1 MELKKG
7 QIIPGMELAIQELS
21 LGSIAEIR
29 IPSDLA
35 YGKNGIPR
43 IVPPESELIFEIHIL
58 EVDGLPCDEDKL
70 GKLARPVD
78 PLGLGPGDFCHP
90 WWLARVQPL
99 APPAYYLNFCAQTAK
114 GRKPVLLE
122 NARSVARRKSSE
134 LTNFDVGTA
143 DEPFIITDVQRGWQA
158 NGLWDLK
165 WFEDHLG
172 DKRQLLKWL
181 GPVFTRQEC
190 LWEAPVYETSVREYI
205 KYMRDLEQKDP
216 NCDEE
221 NAAQC
226 PRLYLNG
233 WPAFAQLPWLRSFV
247 LPDGGREAASSMQGC
262 IEDLNFLLIR
272 ESEALRESLL
282 EGLTA
287 RGSYQP
293 PDKAEQTQKLEDEDW
308 DLTKI
313 FMSPK
318 GAITRLHYD
327 NGGAHAA
334 SLRLTAG
341 LVGHRDK
348 CRPGFPR
355 SKDEKQRMEQQAALV
370 RSIQVGDVSTVM
382 GSLHD
387 VDAQLTSLGQTA
399 LHIAS
404 ASGALP
410 LVVALL
416 KAGADCNRCDRT
428 GASAVALA
436 AAAGHAHVLEK
447 LLECNSIKVPTYD
460 VAGLTPVHKAV
471 GFGQPDCLRSL
482 LDHGV
487 DPNVP
492 TGEVTLPADSGAAPS
507 RHETA
512 LHIATRLLTRAIN
525 SPDGAGSSER
535 QQLQQRELMRM
546 LVSYRA
552 NALAKDVNGDTP
564 LHFSARTGDLWGFC
578 LLLDSDGEHLHPFE
592 GDEGLLNGSWLD
604 PLDPD
609 VFEKWPD
616 AKKATPYLAVVEA
629 GETIVAPKGWWH
641 YAVSLDSS
649 VTIMRNFYSTSNQWD
664 LIRRKDGGLAGA
676 IATHALASIQSASE
690 FVVLR
695 KQPKLKNQPD
705 SVIQEIAQKTVLK
718 LRVAPKHQM
727 ALWFHTFLA
736 WLAAGQAALIDD
748 VNVVCSVPESYS
760 RESLKKLIQLNC
772 DKVSKSVE
780 DFTSLGSGETDLD
793 RGLVMLLGED
803 YSLDNLQLGTLWA
816 KQTGETL
823 RLCRNLERTEREL
836 WTLPANESLAQTRD
850 AATLAVNA
858 WGSVMLQGR
867 KCCTLPRAP
876 YCIDT
881 SWSASTV
888 ALLVPMA
895 CLAILFTISVVSSWI
910 LPQPSKD
917 TEQMTEREEVFQSRP
932 GSRTPRVSCRSALKK
947 ELELAWLERHCLRV
961 LPGAPDFANSTSSLF
976 GALKETLDFQ
986 ADSVRNQFEH
996 FLSLWRSSCAMVAD
1010 RSVGVG
1016 ASVNEAILLQEA
1028 AGDLYFEMLD
1038 GFIRWRDNLRNY
1050 EAATMLS
1057 LSEDEPH
1064 CCGLE
1069 GVTLQRPRPLGG
1081 AKWEPLQKE
1090 GLDPSAATVLSRQLA
1105 EMATYLLVWGEA
1117 GNVRFMPEAIYFIT
1131 ELALAANPSDFEE
1144 IYGVAIPEPSLP
1156 GAPFRSNFF
1165 LSKIIRPIY
1174 NVVFDEWYQYVDIDQ
1189 NNQKD
1194 KKKLKPGLENFLPPD
1209 VSWKDWNEFFC
1220 DPSRMVEGLLLQ
1232 DGTRLF
1238 DLPHERRF
1246 LALPRVDWQVTLE
1259 AAETKTHREIHSL
1272 WGVFATTHRIVLL
1285 HLILFFSGVCA
1296 VAGDAEP
1303 LDGQQPLLGI
1313 SGGVRFAAVA
1323 LVVPVHALLWAC
1335 ARWQVTGRV
1344 LRLQAPLACA
1354 GRSLWK
1360 ALWWMLPVLTYAGI
1374 RDSALGEDSQ
1384 FGLPLAPLLVLHFAL
1399 SGTGL
1404 AYLLFVPS
1412 GSCIRSCGSNSDHMW
1427 EMSPVPLT
1435 ARLVRYLFWIVLFS
1449 VKFILGLIIFRAMY
1463 EATVELQIA
1472 LPGRESVSELSRIYY
1487 STEWGSDFL
1496 LWFVLWF
1503 TTLVLFIS
1511 DTQLWFTLLCSI
1523 LGVSTVLVQRG
1534 CRCFTWALEDSVAKL
1549 PERFSRKVLPYSF
1562 AGSESRV
1569 GEQVAHFSPYF
1580 PAIWDRILEYMR
1592 YEDKIDNHLMGDL
1605 SFKSGE
1611 SGHQVYW
1618 KQLRQPLA
1626 KRRTREP
1633 VSPVSPPATTVA
1645 FTEDTPGEKIKVPDI
1660 FREKTAFEVGF
1671 KTYCCMHDA
1680 HWPNNADVQWRLLA
1694 LSRGL
1699 GLPMPRPFRAP
1710 YFPGLTV
1717 CIPHY
1722 GESILMLKKELF
1734 QGREENVPLMDWL
1747 AAKYEEEFLTF
1758 SNRMQE
1764 DKGITA
1770 ELDLVHPKQKRR
1782 YYSSLIDG
1790 ACEDLPTGLK
1800 KAKFR
1805 VELPGYPILG
1815 DGKGDNQNH
1824 AIPFM
1829 RGEFRSK
1836 KRGDSLSKRIV
1847 GFPEHITSDIGS
1859 IGDFAASAEVAFG
1872 TILQR
1877 TYAVLGA
1884 RMHYGHPDIMNKLF
1898 MMQQGGVSKA
1908 TKTVNLSEDIFAGMD
1923 FTLRGNG
1930 RTIKHSEYFHLAKG
1944 RDLGFNTVLGFFSKL
1959 SSGTGEQVLTR
1970 QAFRLG
1976 QVLHLPEA
1984 LTFYYAHV
1992 GYYFT
1997 QLFVSWSMPLLVFV
2011 WLLVLLADEVR
2022 DGIFEAFLNLEQVQM
2037 TSAEVMAKTVGVWFS
2052 WLLLLFL
2059 IATSLP
2065 LLAEMWMERN
2075 LKVACERFFKQMLT
2089 LSPLMF
2095 IFQAKIIGHYVIN
2108 EIRYGGATYVSTGR
2122 GLPTDRRPFI
2132 GEAVPGK
2139 FQLKRLGGLYLD
2151 YASIA
2156 YYDGVTLLAGVI
2168 LIYLAG
2174 GVSGAGVYSSDVWW
2188 VFICLFLTVASWLWA
2203 PFIFNP
2209 YQFVWKHFCEDFRCL
2224 VAFFLEDSGRHW
2236 VEWYD
2241 RTQLKPRSGGL
2252 HRSMDAWFVVAV
2264 FFLAAWYAMINMK
2277 IDALMLA
2284 YSGALS
2290 SNMLHIAALL
2300 PPIGASFT
2308 YCLLAVF
2315 FESLV
2320 GCSSILRRRMK
2331 APGITMRLGT
2341 MATKALGGRSARVS
2355 QAPVAISQAPQEPG
2369 LPGSREM
2376 TTATEEE
2383 AGRRGRLTA
2392 HGHGGCRFATTTR
2405 TVCVEKERKE
2415 RNASVAGFILK
2426 WGLLMICIFFGE
2438 GMLRPNEECT
2448 TRDRTIF
2455 VLAAVHISFSS
2466 TEIQGIWPVQRLS
2479 WMYSAKGIGL
2489 RRFSNGGDTD
2499 RASTRILRLLRLF
2512 RVVRL
2517 GKLTRFAVFL
2527 RDTCETQVASIQFSL
2542 VIIMTGMMLLEHV
2555 LACGWFGV
2563 GYYDSANGRSW
2574 LQENNLKEETFYKQ
2588 YTASLRWSFSQL
2600 GIGGTNIE
2608 ATNERE
2614 GTYSIAVSVISLVT
2628 FSTIVSAMTSLVSA
2642 LQSQRMEET
2651 QQFGLLRRFLRINNI
2666 PENLSGRIT
2675 RFLQY
2680 TYHQREKN
2688 ARDPYI
2694 LDYLSKSLQAELEFA
2709 RYRDCLSQMNFLE
2722 QLLSGESTQE
2732 DQIVQTLAQR
2742 AIAVLDSAEDDV
2754 VFCSGFEADA
2764 TYFALDGALCYVRT
2778 GHCPCD
2784 VSRQWI
2790 SEMCLWT
2797 EWSHVGDLSSISFAK
2812 LVAIN
2817 VEEFCNIIRSAGDVQ

>member
-1 MELKKG
+1 
-7 QIIPGMELAIQELS
+7 
-21 LGSIAEIR
+21 
-29 IPSDLA
+29 
-35 YGKNGIPR
+35 
-43 IVPPESELIFEIHIL
+43 
-58 EVDGLPCDEDKL
+58 
-70 GKLARPVD
+70 
-78 PLGLGPGDFCHP
+78 
-90 WWLARVQPL
+90 
-99 APPAYYLNFCAQTAK
+99 
-114 GRKPVLLE
+114 
-122 NARSVARRKSSE
+122 
-134 LTNFDVGTA
+134 
-143 DEPFIITDVQRGWQA
+143 
-158 NGLWDLK
+158 
-165 WFEDHLG
+165 
-172 DKRQLLKWL
+172 
-181 GPVFTRQEC
+181 
-190 LWEAPVYETSVREYI
+190 
-205 KYMRDLEQKDP
+205 
-216 NCDEE
+216 
-221 NAAQC
+221 
-226 PRLYLNG
+226 
-233 WPAFAQLPWLRSFV
+233 
-247 LPDGGREAASSMQGC
+247 
-262 IEDLNFLLIR
+262 
-272 ESEALRESLL
+272 
-282 EGLTA
+282 
-287 RGSYQP
+287 
-293 PDKAEQTQKLEDEDW
+293 
-308 DLTKI
+308 
-313 FMSPK
+313 
-318 GAITRLHYD
+318 
-327 NGGAHAA
+327 
-334 SLRLTAG
+334 
-341 LVGHRDK
+341 
-348 CRPGFPR
+348 
-355 SKDEKQRMEQQAALV
+355 
-370 RSIQVGDVSTVM
+370 
-382 GSLHD
+382 
-387 VDAQLTSLGQTA
+387 
-399 LHIAS
+399 
-404 ASGALP
+404 
-410 LVVALL
+410 
-416 KAGADCNRCDRT
+416 
-428 GASAVALA
+428 
-436 AAAGHAHVLEK
+436 
-447 LLECNSIKVPTYD
+447 
-460 VAGLTPVHKAV
+460 
-471 GFGQPDCLRSL
+471 
-482 LDHGV
+482 
-487 DPNVP
+487 
-492 TGEVTLPADSGAAPS
+492 
-507 RHETA
+507 
-512 LHIATRLLTRAIN
+512 
-525 SPDGAGSSER
+525 
-535 QQLQQRELMRM
+535 
-546 LVSYRA
+546 
-552 NALAKDVNGDTP
+552 
-564 LHFSARTGDLWGFC
+564 
-578 LLLDSDGEHLHPFE
+578 
-592 GDEGLLNGSWLD
+592 
-604 PLDPD
+604 
-609 VFEKWPD
+609 
-616 AKKATPYLAVVEA
+616 
-629 GETIVAPKGWWH
+629 
-641 YAVSLDSS
+641 
-649 VTIMRNFYSTSNQWD
+649 
-664 LIRRKDGGLAGA
+664 
-676 IATHALASIQSASE
+676 
-690 FVVLR
+690 
-695 KQPKLKNQPD
+695 
-705 SVIQEIAQKTVLK
+705 
-718 LRVAPKHQM
+718 M

-803 YSLDNLQLGTLWA
+803 YSLDNLQWQENGDLATA
-816 KQTGETL
+816 
-823 RLCRNLERTEREL
+823 LCRQAARNLERTEREL

-976 GALKETLDFQ
+976 GALKETFDFQ

-1057 LSEDEPH
+1057 LSEDE
-1064 CCGLE
+1064 
-1069 GVTLQRPRPLGG
+1069 PRPLGG

-1209 VSWKDWNEFFC
+1209 VANYDDWNEFFC

-1435 ARLVRYLFWIVLFS
+1435 ARLVRYLFWFVLFS

-1645 FTEDTPGEKIKVPDI
+1645 FTEDTPGAMGSAMGSGMGSGSYTATTVPEKISLPSGKPRRKIKVPDI

-1758 SNRMQE
+1758 SNRMQVKWGDSGWPVQGSQWEEYTDQQWSTISAWASMRMQTLWRTVAGMCLYHPALQCHWEVQADRKSSLAKPGIWNASDCFTCLVSMQMYKFFDQTQLEHTNRMFAKFPDCLKVAFIDCE

-1829 RGEFRSK
+1829 RGVFTQCIDANQGAYFEQMMLLPCALGEFRSK

-2252 HRSMDAWFVVAV
+2252 HRSMVDITFVVAV

-2320 GCSSILRRRMK
+2320 GCSSILRRRMRPNRTPK

-2341 MATKALGGRSARVS
+2341 MATKALGGRSE
-2355 QAPVAISQAPQEPG
+2355 APVEAPADEEAPQEPG

-2383 AGRRGRLTA
+2383 EEVPHATAQDREVAAVAPALPSTRPEAAPRWCELGIPLTFSA
-2392 HGHGGCRFATTTR
+2392 W
-2405 TVCVEKERKE
+2405 TVTVLDLAEAVYAIYVFVAIGW

-2438 GMLRPNEECT
+2438 GMLRARCCNILGCCGLPLQLWVRAHRMA
-2448 TRDRTIF
+2448 RDI
-2455 VLAAVHISFSS
+2455 
-2466 TEIQGIWPVQRLS
+2466 
-2479 WMYSAKGIGL
+2479 
-2489 RRFSNGGDTD
+2489 
-2499 RASTRILRLLRLF
+2499 
-2512 RVVRL
+2512 
-2517 GKLTRFAVFL
+2517 
-2527 RDTCETQVASIQFSL
+2527 
-2542 VIIMTGMMLLEHV
+2542 
-2555 LACGWFGV
+2555 
-2563 GYYDSANGRSW
+2563 
-2574 LQENNLKEETFYKQ
+2574 
-2588 YTASLRWSFSQL
+2588 
-2600 GIGGTNIE
+2600 
-2608 ATNERE
+2608 
-2614 GTYSIAVSVISLVT
+2614 
-2628 FSTIVSAMTSLVSA
+2628 IVSSIIFSVMVPFVVLNSINDYFCPGCSA
-2642 LQSQRMEET
+2642 HQ
-2651 QQFGLLRRFLRINNI
+2651 LLI
-2666 PENLSGRIT
+2666 
-2675 RFLQY
+2675 Y
-2680 TYHQREKN
+2680 
-2688 ARDPYI
+2688 RDPGH
-2694 LDYLSKSLQAELEFA
+2694 LARAEAVVMDVL
-2709 RYRDCLSQMNFLE
+2709 
-2722 QLLSGESTQE
+2722 GEGDWIE
-2732 DQIVQTLAQR
+2732 
-2742 AIAVLDSAEDDV
+2742 EDDARGS
-2754 VFCSGFEADA
+2754 F
-2764 TYFALDGALCYVRT
+2764 DGTMPTKVPQQECMAARV
-2778 GHCPCD
+2778 
-2784 VSRQWI
+2784 
-2790 SEMCLWT
+2790 
-2797 EWSHVGDLSSISFAK
+2797 
-2812 LVAIN
+2812 
-2817 VEEFCNIIRSAGDVQ
+2817 